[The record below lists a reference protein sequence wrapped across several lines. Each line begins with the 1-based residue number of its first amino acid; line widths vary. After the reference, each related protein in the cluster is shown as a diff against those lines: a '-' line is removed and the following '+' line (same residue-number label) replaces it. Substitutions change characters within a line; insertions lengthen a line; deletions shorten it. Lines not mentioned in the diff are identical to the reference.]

1 MNPLVLTDAAL
12 EHQAAVYAANPAF
25 RRLGCSFEHFL
36 RFGPTACLRDYGGY
50 PDVLP
55 LLPAQE
61 RVRIRL
67 AAVTPRPRR
76 ARAGGPAREG
86 QGPFP
91 ALEPLETAL
100 EAAGCQVQGG
110 RWIEKL
116 RHRVWPRKRDRRLT

>member
-1 MNPLVLTDAAL
+1 MNPLLLTDAEL

-36 RFGPTACLRDYGGY
+36 RFGPAACQRDYSRY

-67 AAVTPRPRR
+67 TAVTPRPRR
-76 ARAGGPAREG
+76 ARAGGPEM
-86 QGPFP
+86 
-91 ALEPLETAL
+91 PLETAL
-100 EAAGCQVQGG
+100 EAAGCQVQGEGG

-116 RHRVWPRKRDRRLT
+116 RHRAWPRKRDRRLA